1 MMMIHF
7 ESEPQHNFISPTESG
22 CPTIST
28 PDNGKITY
36 LNAKASAML
45 FCEPNYE
52 TVGSSYAHCN
62 GTHWDR
68 VVGSCRE
75 TDNTPATFCDFESE
89 LNNFDLN
96 ENIFID

>member
-1 MMMIHF
+1 
-7 ESEPQHNFISPTESG
+7 
-22 CPTIST
+22 
-28 PDNGKITY
+28 
-36 LNAKASAML
+36 ML

-89 LNNFDLN
+89 LNNFEMN
-96 ENIFID
+96 ENVFID